1 MSSYIHFFVRKN
13 DVFAPIATYGRS
25 SKIYYA
31 FDQLAPYGKIRALT
45 ASNLRV
51 VDSEYLD
58 RAEYFENQIREV
70 RDRIQLI
77 ASFNNDLEDKLR
89 AIEGEESFIAEIK
102 ADAEETAAAHMFI
115 GFLRDIIAEVEYDSK
130 YDPDNYLYVGIDCG
144 DEDGEVDESFIE
156 EDEI

>member
-25 SKIYYA
+25 SKVYYA
-31 FDQLAPYGKIRALT
+31 FDQFAPYKKIRALT

-51 VDSEYLD
+51 IDSEYLD
-58 RAEYFENQIREV
+58 RAEIFEGQIREIK
-70 RDRIQLI
+70 DRIQLI

-115 GFLRDIIAEVEYDSK
+115 SFLRDIIAEVEYSSG

>member
-1 MSSYIHFFVRKN
+1 MSSYVHFFVRKN

-31 FDQLAPYGKIRALT
+31 FDQFAPYGKIRALT

-51 VDSEYLD
+51 ADSEYLD
-58 RAEYFENQIREV
+58 RAETFENQIREIK
-70 RDRIQLI
+70 DRIQLI

-115 GFLRDIIAEVEYDSK
+115 GFLRDIIAEVEYGSK